1 MCPEECTLGGY
12 RIPKSAS
19 VIVSQYVMHRDPRF
33 YANPT
38 RFDPARWTDSFER
51 DLPRFAYFPF
61 GGGPRLCI
69 GAAFATME
77 ATLVLAILAQRFRF
91 YVDPTCEVVP
101 QPSITLRPKNGL
113 RLRLEARQARR
124 A

>member
-1 MCPEECTLGGY
+1 MSAAECQLGGY
-12 RIPKSAS
+12 RIPKRSS
-19 VIVSQYVMHRDPRF
+19 VILSQWVMHRDPRYF
-33 YANPT
+33 PDPT
-38 RFDPARWTDSFER
+38 RFDPNRWTDSFER

-77 ATLVLAILAQRFRF
+77 ATLVLAVVAQRFRF
-91 YVDPTCEVVP
+91 HLDPTCEVVP

-113 RLRLEARQARR
+113 RLRLESRKR
-124 A
+124 